1 MSEDYAEVGDL
12 VSGNMSSDSLG
23 GDGFAVN
30 AFDSAAAPAAAAAGG
45 FDIGGAVEGGSS
57 APPGVYDARNEDAM
71 LSVPAFANLA
81 NRALN
86 EKLIERTRQ
95 LARVSAQMTEHQE
108 RGNIMSEHMK
118 SIRSDLASAQKV
130 AESKA
135 KELKTEE
142 HLGALAERAAGR
154 ARQDLSGLDGREE
167 EARAAL
173 ASIQVQI
180 SKGTQQLESFKA
192 MMNWKQGELEK
203 WAALA
208 KQKEEDRLALE
219 Q

>member
-1 MSEDYAEVGDL
+1 
-12 VSGNMSSDSLG
+12 
-23 GDGFAVN
+23 
-30 AFDSAAAPAAAAAGG
+30 
-45 FDIGGAVEGGSS
+45 
-57 APPGVYDARNEDAM
+57 VYDARNEDAM

-108 RGNIMSEHMK
+108 RGNIMAEHMK
-118 SIRSDLASAQKV
+118 SIRSDLVSAQKV

-154 ARQDLSGLDGREE
+154 ARQDLSALDGREE

-192 MMNWKQGELEK
+192 MMNWKQSELEK